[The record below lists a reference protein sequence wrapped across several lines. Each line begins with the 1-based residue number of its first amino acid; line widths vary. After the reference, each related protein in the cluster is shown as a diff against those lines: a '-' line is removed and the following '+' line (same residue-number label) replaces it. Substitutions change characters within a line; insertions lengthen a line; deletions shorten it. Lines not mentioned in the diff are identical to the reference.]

1 MTDADLV
8 RFGDAQVQVSSW
20 RQKLTPQ
27 GTPPYDP
34 YGSYA
39 TPPHS
44 EELCEHFILELSK
57 VFLP

>member
-1 MTDADLV
+1 MA
-8 RFGDAQVQVSSW
+8 
-20 RQKLTPQ
+20 Q

-34 YGSYA
+34 YGFYA

-57 VFLP
+57 VFLPYAGGGDQEPVVR